1 MTTVSL
7 IDGGHHEIYHREKK
21 MNSFLSLV
29 SPIGE
34 VRGSKTVLGANE
46 LKDVKGLWFF
56 GPSRDLKPDEAAAI
70 ESFMGRGGAL
80 FLCGSEFPPIFES
93 LMKKFGVTVSD
104 PLISPTYITY
114 VDPYHV
120 SVQHGIV
127 NRAIAQYSENLNATF
142 AYPNG
147 HSLEIKAPSVPI
159 LASGQSSYPLNRPI
173 ISHAK
178 IGDRDGSL
186 TVIGSAHMFCDE
198 WIKLESNA
206 KLLGFLV
213 DLAITGRAELNQIEA
228 EHPEVTERCYTPDIA
243 SMSERLRSCIQESE
257 KMRSNFDE
265 NFDHGLF
272 TMDLS
277 SISETHKLAQTLGI
291 KNEPLE
297 TVVPQFDTALPA
309 LTPAVFPP
317 QMRDPPAPVL
327 ELFDLD
333 DAFASSKTRLAQLAQ
348 RANPKNAEQFTVQA
362 AKILGILPKLP
373 QEKQTGRGVLE
384 FMFTQVIRWKRQSQ
398 D

>member
-1 MTTVSL
+1 MSTVSL
-7 IDGGHHEIYHREKK
+7 IDAGHHEVYHRDKK
-21 MNSFLSLV
+21 MATFLSIV
-29 SPIGE
+29 TPIGE
-34 VRGSKTVLGANE
+34 VRGSKGVLSPNE

-56 GPSRDLKPDEAAAI
+56 GPSRDVKPDELATI
-70 ESFMGRGGAL
+70 ESFMSKGGAV
-80 FLCGSEFPPIFES
+80 FLCGSEFPPGFQS
-93 LMKKFGVTVSD
+93 LLKKFGVAIAD

-120 SVQHGIV
+120 SVQHGLV
-127 NRAIAQYSENLNATF
+127 NRSIGQYAQDSNATF
-142 AYPNG
+142 AYPSG
-147 HSLEIKAPSVPI
+147 CSLVVTRPSVPI
-159 LASGQSSYPLNRPI
+159 LTSGQWSYPLNQPI
-173 ISHAK
+173 VSHASVRRE
-178 IGDRDGSL
+178 GRSL

-198 WIKLESNA
+198 WIKAESNA

-228 EHPEVTERCYTPDIA
+228 EHPEVTDRYYTPDVA

-257 KMRSNFDE
+257 KMRNNFDE
-265 NFDHGLF
+265 NFDRGLF
-272 TMDLS
+272 RMDLS
-277 SISETHKLAQTLGI
+277 NISETHNLAQTLGI

-317 QMRDPPAPVL
+317 QMRDAPGPVL

-348 RANPKNAEQFTVQA
+348 RANPKNAEQFTLQA

-373 QEKQTGRGVLE
+373 ADKQTRRGVLE
-384 FMFTQVIRWKRQSQ
+384 FMFTQVLCF